1 MKEILIDKEI
11 GGWWGLQPDELSN
24 ALAEV
29 QPGDDVKITIDSP
42 GGDFYAM
49 VPMFNAIR
57 NLARKREN
65 KIETYII
72 GMAASC
78 ASMLALAAKA
88 GNPENKITVEDNSI
102 YMIHNC
108 WTIAVGDHREFE
120 DEAVQL
126 LRVDELQRD
135 IYTRATG
142 KTRDEIKT
150 WMDADTFFYGKE
162 IVENGFAD
170 VLVDEV
176 EQSEEDFTVAKSAK
190 YADFRNKFGSMKLKF
205 RREAEN
211 SAKHHASAIAAC
223 IKIMESM
230 PAEKP
235 AENIN
240 AAVAANKE
248 TEVMTLEELKAQ
260 CPDVYAAACKE
271 GADAERSRIQAHL
284 KMAGDSGDIKAA
296 LPFIES
302 GAKCSEDSVV
312 AAYHETFCKT
322 LKEKEAAEVEASAKK
337 LAALRE
343 AENPKAIQTPE
354 QETEEDAEL
363 KAFNKALGIRG

>member
-1 MKEILIDKEI
+1 MKEILINKEI
-11 GGWWGLQPDELSN
+11 GGWWGLQPDELSE

-57 NLARKREN
+57 NLARKKEN

-108 WTIAVGDHREFE
+108 WTFTVGDHREFE

-142 KTRDEIKT
+142 KTRDEIKA

-190 YADFRNKFGSMKLKF
+190 YADFKNKFGSMKLKF

-211 SAKHHASAIAAC
+211 SAKCHASAIAAC

-230 PAEKP
+230 PVEKP

-260 CPDVYAAACKE
+260 FPDVYAAACKE

-343 AENPKAIQTPE
+343 AENPDAIQTPE

-363 KAFNKALGIRG
+363 KAFNKELGIRG